1 MKHVNVGLIGFGTV
15 GAGVVKTLQKNSG
28 LLEKKV
34 GAEINL
40 KWICDLDLDTDR
52 GVKLPDGS
60 LTDDLNKVMDDP
72 EVDIVIELIGGC
84 TVAKKII
91 LRALSSGK
99 SVVTANKALLAECG
113 KEIFNAEES
122 SHGII
127 GYEASVAGGIPI
139 IKALREGLS
148 ANNVFEI
155 YGIINGTANYIL
167 TKMSSEK
174 QSFDEALKD
183 AQKLGYAE
191 ADPTFDVDGID
202 TAHKLLLLGSLSS
215 HTIFNMDDIF
225 VEGIRKV
232 TKKDIEYAAEFG
244 YVIKLLAIYKNDGDT
259 VELRVHPTLLP
270 KHRLLSS
277 VKDSYNAVFIN
288 ADIVGSTLYSG
299 RGAGE
304 LPTAS
309 AVVADVVDIAKSIVD
324 GNTHKRNDFYID
336 RAKIKVKDISDISAR
351 YYFRFQ
357 VIDQPNVL
365 SQIAGVLGEK
375 GISISDVFQKER
387 CVGDNVP
394 LIMITHNA
402 AESAVREALGEIS
415 SMSFVKE
422 QTLVLRME
430 E

>member
-1 MKHVNVGLIGFGTV
+1 MKRVNVGLIGFGTV
-15 GAGVVKTLQKNSG
+15 GTGVVKTLQQNSG
-28 LLEKKV
+28 LLRKRV

-40 KWICDLDLDTDR
+40 KWVCDLDLDTDR
-52 GVKLPDGS
+52 GVDLPDGI
-60 LTDDLNKVMDDP
+60 LTDDLDKVLADP
-72 EVDIVIELIGGC
+72 EVDIIIELIGGC
-84 TVAKKII
+84 GIAKKII
-91 LRALSSGK
+91 LDALSSGK

-113 KEIFNAEES
+113 EELFKAEES
-122 SHGII
+122 SRGVI

-148 ANNVFEI
+148 ANNVMEI

-174 QSFDEALKD
+174 QSFAEALKE
-183 AQKLGYAE
+183 AQRLGYAE

-215 HTIFNMDDIF
+215 HTIFKMDDIF
-225 VEGIRKV
+225 VEGIREV
-232 TKKDIEYAAEFG
+232 TQKDIEYAGGFG
-244 YVIKLLAIYKNDGDT
+244 YVIKLLAIYKNDGDS
-259 VELRVHPTLLP
+259 VQLRVHPTLIP

-277 VKDSYNAVFIN
+277 VKDSFNAVFIN

-309 AVVADVVDIAKSIVD
+309 AVVADVVDIAKSMVD
-324 GNTHKRNDFYID
+324 GNVNKRNDFYVD
-336 RAKIKVKDISDISAR
+336 RAKVKVKDISDISAR

-365 SQIAGVLGEK
+365 AKISGVLGEK

-387 CVGDNVP
+387 SVGDNVP
-394 LIMITHNA
+394 LIMITHN
-402 AESAVREALGEIS
+402 STQRAVMEALDEIDR
-415 SMSFVKE
+415 MDFVKE
-422 QTLVLRME
+422 KTFVLRME

>member
-1 MKHVNVGLIGFGTV
+1 MKRVNVGLIGFGTV
-15 GAGVVKTLQKNSG
+15 GTGVVKTLQKNSS
-28 LLEKKV
+28 LLAKKV

-40 KWICDLDLDTDR
+40 KWVCDLDLNADR
-52 GVKLPDGS
+52 GVKLPDGC

-84 TVAKKII
+84 GVAKKII
-91 LRALSSGK
+91 LGTLSSGK
-99 SVVTANKALLAECG
+99 SVVTANKALLAEHG
-113 KEIFNAEES
+113 EEIFSTEES
-122 SHGII
+122 SNGVI

-139 IKALREGLS
+139 IKALREGLC
-148 ANNVFEI
+148 ANNVYEI

-183 AQKLGYAE
+183 AQRLGYAE

-215 HTIFNMDDIF
+215 HTIFRMDDIF
-225 VEGIRKV
+225 IEGIRKV
-232 TKKDIEYAAEFG
+232 TEKDIEYAGEFG
-244 YVIKLLAIYKNDGDT
+244 YVIKLLAIYKNDKHT
-259 VELRVHPTLLP
+259 VQLRVHPTLIP
-270 KHRLLSS
+270 KDKLLSS

-288 ADIVGSTLYSG
+288 SDIVGSTLYSG

-324 GNTHKRNDFYID
+324 ENTHKRNDFYID
-336 RAKIKVKDISDISAR
+336 RVKVKVKDISDISTR
-351 YYFRFQ
+351 YYLRFQ
-357 VIDQPNVL
+357 VTDQPNVL
-365 SQIAGVLGEK
+365 SKIAGVLGEK

-387 CVGDNVP
+387 RVGDNVP
-394 LIMITHNA
+394 LIMITHHA
-402 AESAVREALGEIS
+402 TESAVREALCEIS
-415 SMSFVKE
+415 RMSFVKE
-422 QTLVLRME
+422 ETLVLRME